1 MIAIKKFKL
10 FTDYQRRLNVVG
22 WSWAFCWFIPEPKSL
37 YGTVKADKCYWHKNV
52 LKPHIHGK
60 EISWGW
66 PGWWD
71 ECDLVSFFFCNII
84 IATWSRDPLNN
95 NDQSQTRSCSPQP
108 WSARKVALSLIH
120 WLVVSENTLTW
131 KFTLYILIFVFP
143 KIIVNIRQIS
153 SYLIKLKLHSNLHS
167 IHQVFVFCF
176 NRRMFQFFSRHFP
189 LSVFI
194 FWTIFLCQL
203 FTCLYYSFC
212 VTITIQTNKPTAW
225 ICTIHQ
231 NLL

>member
-1 MIAIKKFKL
+1 MFWSHI
-10 FTDYQRRLNVVG
+10 FTARRSREADQDGGMNVTLSV
-22 WSWAFCWFIPEPKSL
+22 
-37 YGTVKADKCYWHKNV
+37 
-52 LKPHIHGK
+52 
-60 EISWGW
+60 
-66 PGWWD
+66 
-71 ECDLVSFFFCNII
+71 FFFCNII

-95 NDQSQTRSCSPQP
+95 NDQSQTRSCSPQH

-120 WLVVSENTLTW
+120 WLVCENALTW

-143 KIIVNIRQIS
+143 KIIVNISQIS

-212 VTITIQTNKPTAW
+212 VTITIQTNKPTAG
-225 ICTIHQ
+225 ICAIHQ